1 MIRLTDDSEK
11 EPIIQLSPMID
22 LVFLL
27 LVVFIVATMYLTQ
40 THALPVNLPKGEAP
54 LVAVTV
60 TIDKKGTLH
69 LDGKALSPKELEEA
83 AQQLPKATPVIV
95 EADETVPYGRVM
107 GTLEILRRARVT
119 DFSLAVEGGKAS

>member
-40 THALPVNLPKGEAP
+40 THALPVSLPKGEAP
-54 LVAVTV
+54 LVEQKAVTV

-83 AQQLPKATPVIV
+83 AQQFPKRPLSSWKQTKPCLMAGLWEPLKSCAALTSPIFPLP
-95 EADETVPYGRVM
+95 
-107 GTLEILRRARVT
+107 
-119 DFSLAVEGGKAS
+119 

>member
-40 THALPVNLPKGEAP
+40 THALPVNLPKGRGP
-54 LVAVTV
+54 
-60 TIDKKGTLH
+60 
-69 LDGKALSPKELEEA
+69 PC
-83 AQQLPKATPVIV
+83 
-95 EADETVPYGRVM
+95 
-107 GTLEILRRARVT
+107 
-119 DFSLAVEGGKAS
+119 

>member
-54 LVAVTV
+54 LVEQKAVTV
-60 TIDKKGTLH
+60 TIDKKEPSIWMERHFHRRNLKR
-69 LDGKALSPKELEEA
+69 LRSSFLKRLLSSWKQMKPCLMAGLWEPLKSCA
-83 AQQLPKATPVIV
+83 AP
-95 EADETVPYGRVM
+95 
-107 GTLEILRRARVT
+107 
-119 DFSLAVEGGKAS
+119 ASQIFPLL